1 MPVTI
6 GIDVGGTATKIMGF
20 RDKEATEEPVLIRA
34 SDPLT
39 SLYGAFGK
47 FLNVNALRIQ
57 DVDQIMV
64 TGLGAEFLHEPIYGI
79 PTARVKEFQC
89 IGHGGLYLSGLE
101 EALVV
106 SMGTGTA
113 FIHAAN
119 GQSIHMGGSGVGGGT
134 ISGLASKMLNTHDID
149 YLLEMGEKGDI
160 SNVDLVI
167 RDIAPKSS
175 QMPLGADVTVSN
187 FGKITD
193 NAAPEDIAL
202 GLLNMTFQTI
212 GVMSYFL
219 TKETK
224 DQNVVLTGKL
234 STFPIA
240 KRLCDAIGDLYGV
253 NFIVPE
259 KSEFATATGAA
270 LAFIDK
276 KEYEIIQ

>member
-1 MPVTI
+1 MSVTI
-6 GIDVGGTATKIMGF
+6 GIDVGGSATKIMGF
-20 RDKEATEEPVLIRA
+20 IDQTPTQEPVIIRA

-47 FLNVNALRIQ
+47 FLNVNGLKIQ

-64 TGLGAEFLHEPIYGI
+64 TGLGANFLQQPIYGI
-79 PTARVKEFQC
+79 PTAKVEEFLC
-89 IGHGGLYLSGLE
+89 IGLGGLYLSGLE

-119 GQSIHMGGSGVGGGT
+119 GQSVHMGGSGVGGGT

-149 YLLEMGEKGDI
+149 YLLEMGGRGDI
-160 SNVDLVI
+160 SKVDLVI
-167 RDIAPKSS
+167 RDIAPESS
-175 QMPLGADVTVSN
+175 QVPLGEDVTVSN
-187 FGKITD
+187 FGKLTD
-193 NAAPEDIAL
+193 DASPEDVAL

-219 TKETK
+219 TKVTK
-224 DQNVVLTGKL
+224 DKNVVLTGKL

-240 KRLCDAIGDLYGV
+240 KRLCDAIGELYGV

-270 LAFIDK
+270 LAFINN
-276 KEYEIIQ
+276 KEYTRI